1 MNTLTLCTVPVPVHR
16 LCACRTFQLVK
27 VCSYNCQDPLCVHD
41 KMLFCLTVLPDHSD
55 DLFDVKSEL
64 IPVSANWKNIGI
76 ALRLSPDT
84 LDRIQ
89 AGNSGDPIAC
99 LTSMVTEWLK
109 RNYNV
114 KGFGE
119 PTWQKLVEAVGHPA
133 GRANK
138 ALAREIAR
146 RHQAGGKLRHLSR
159 MQVVTIQ
166 INLLL
171 GVLSCKLENQPLP

>member
-1 MNTLTLCTVPVPVHR
+1 M
-16 LCACRTFQLVK
+16 
-27 VCSYNCQDPLCVHD
+27 S
-41 KMLFCLTVLPDHSD
+41 FCLTVLPDPSD

-64 IPVSANWKNIGI
+64 TPVSANWKDIGI

-114 KGFGE
+114 KKFGE
-119 PTWQKLVEAVGHPA
+119 PTWQKLVEVVGHPA
-133 GRANK
+133 GGANN
-138 ALAREIAR
+138 ALARDMAR
-146 RHQAGGKLRHLSR
+146 KHQAGGMCDRYMDTL
-159 MQVVTIQ
+159 
-166 INLLL
+166 
-171 GVLSCKLENQPLP
+171 

>member
-1 MNTLTLCTVPVPVHR
+1 MPLIDVQCQSLST
-16 LCACRTFQLVK
+16 ACRTFQLAK
-27 VCSYNCQDPLCVHD
+27 CAPVCQVPLCTPLD
-41 KMLFCLTVLPDHSD
+41 KMLFGLTALPDPSD

-64 IPVSANWKNIGI
+64 TQVSANWKDIGI

-114 KGFGE
+114 KKFGE
-119 PTWQKLVEAVGHPA
+119 PSWQRLVEVVGHPA
-133 GRANK
+133 GGANM
-138 ALAREIAR
+138 ALAREIGR
-146 RHQAGGKLRHLSR
+146 RHMAGGMSVR
-159 MQVVTIQ
+159 
-166 INLLL
+166 
-171 GVLSCKLENQPLP
+171 